1 MRVCPARPPS
11 TLPPSGLAARPRPPA
26 CLPLGSLFP
35 MRSDILLCYFL
46 LPHSTPPL
54 FSHENYGKL
63 ISAILYHFDE

>member
-11 TLPPSGLAARPRPPA
+11 LSPSRLRVVYLA
-26 CLPLGSLFP
+26 LGSLFP